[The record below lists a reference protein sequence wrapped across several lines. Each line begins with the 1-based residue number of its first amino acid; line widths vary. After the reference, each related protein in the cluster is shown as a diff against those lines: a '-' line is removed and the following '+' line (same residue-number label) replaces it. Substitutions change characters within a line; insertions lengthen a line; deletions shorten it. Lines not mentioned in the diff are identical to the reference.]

1 MKKRELTDWELEE
14 CRALKEALDA
24 FNQGKPRNQRLSQ
37 GHLADALGINQGSVS
52 SYLNGVNAL
61 NAKVAG
67 VIAGMIGIPVAQVSP
82 RLASEIAQ
90 MAGGLRPVDST
101 IAEMPG
107 AYMAVSTPIEANAEL
122 IGAMSAWDSS
132 TPLGDDEVAI
142 PLYKEVELAAG
153 GGATEVIEVPGRLL
167 RFAKSTLREAGVQ
180 EQHAV
185 CATVKGHSM
194 ERLIMSGATIGIDT
208 GSKHIED
215 GEIYAFDQDGMLRV
229 KYLYRLPGGS
239 VRVRSENDEEFP
251 DEILTA
257 EQFATIR
264 MLGWVFW
271 WSTVRRRRG
280 LSIAK

>member
-1 MKKRELTDWELEE
+1 MDKWNELAKARMRELKITQEGLAEK
-14 CRALKEALDA
+14 LGVT
-24 FNQGKPRNQRLSQ
+24 QGAVAHWLSGRREPDLATISRVLQ
-37 GHLADALGINQGSVS
+37 ILGLPPMQIGVSNIRSVAEHLGHYSA
-52 SYLNGVNAL
+52 
-61 NAKVAG
+61 
-67 VIAGMIGIPVAQVSP
+67 
-82 RLASEIAQ
+82 
-90 MAGGLRPVDST
+90 
-101 IAEMPG
+101 
-107 AYMAVSTPIEANAEL
+107 IESNAEL
-122 IGAMSAWDSS
+122 IGTMSAWDSK

-180 EQHAV
+180 ETNAV
-185 CATVKGHSM
+185 CATIKGHSM
-194 ERLIMSGATIGIDT
+194 ERLIMDGATIGIDT

-229 KYLYRLPGGS
+229 KYLYRLPGGG
-239 VRVRSENDEEFP
+239 VRVRSENSEEFP
-251 DEILTA
+251 DETLTP
-257 EQFATIR
+257 EQFANIR

>member
-1 MKKRELTDWELEE
+1 MEKWNVLAKARMKELKITQEGLAEKLGVTQGAIAHWFSGRREPDLATIT
-14 CRALKEALDA
+14 RILDVLGLPPLQIGLM
-24 FNQGKPRNQRLSQ
+24 N
-37 GHLADALGINQGSVS
+37 LAAAGESLGIYKKES
-52 SYLNGVNAL
+52 
-61 NAKVAG
+61 
-67 VIAGMIGIPVAQVSP
+67 
-82 RLASEIAQ
+82 
-90 MAGGLRPVDST
+90 
-101 IAEMPG
+101 
-107 AYMAVSTPIEANAEL
+107 NAEL
-122 IGAMSAWDSS
+122 IGTMSAWDSK

-180 EQHAV
+180 EANAV
-185 CATVKGHSM
+185 CATIKGRSM
-194 ERLIMSGATIGIDT
+194 ERLIMDGATIGIDT
-208 GSKHIED
+208 GTKHIED

-229 KYLYRLPGGS
+229 KYLYRLPGGG

-251 DEILTA
+251 DETLTA
-257 EQFATIR
+257 EQFAGIR

>member
-1 MKKRELTDWELEE
+1 MEINERIA
-14 CRALKEALDA
+14 RALTLSGKKKGEAAKACGVANSAVTQWIDGTTKSLKPENLYA
-24 FNQGKPRNQRLSQ
+24 LAALTGFNARWLAIGEGPERPEKP
-37 GHLADALGINQGSVS
+37 
-52 SYLNGVNAL
+52 
-61 NAKVAG
+61 
-67 VIAGMIGIPVAQVSP
+67 
-82 RLASEIAQ
+82 
-90 MAGGLRPVDST
+90 
-101 IAEMPG
+101 
-107 AYMAVSTPIEANAEL
+107 AVEANAEI
-122 IGAMSAWDSS
+122 IGMLSGWDSK

-185 CATVKGHSM
+185 CATIKGRSM
-194 ERLIMSGATIGIDT
+194 ERLIMDGATIGIDT

-229 KYLYRLPGGS
+229 KYLYRLPGGG
-239 VRVRSENDEEFP
+239 VRIRSENDDEFP
-251 DEILTA
+251 DETLA
-257 EQFATIR
+257 PEQFAHIR